1 MRKSLSKATLTLGA
15 MALSGCYSY
24 QPIEVSDIRPEMD
37 IRARV
42 SGAQSD
48 ALADVLGSDDR
59 TVEGRVVENGS
70 DEILLEVAAATAER
84 RGRVETLNQ
93 RVRIPTTEVM
103 TVDQKN
109 VDQTKTTLLI
119 AGGVAVAAVAVVAAI
134 TASSS
139 STTPGTGPG
148 GPQDILIPL
157 LRLPLGR

>member
-1 MRKSLSKATLTLGA
+1 MRKRLSQATLTLGA
-15 MALSGCYSY
+15 LALSGCYSY
-24 QPIEVSDIRPEMD
+24 QPIEVADIQPQMD

-48 ALADVLGSDDR
+48 QLADVLNSDDR
-59 TVEGRVVENGS
+59 MVEGTVIENGS
-70 DEILLEVAAATAER
+70 DEILLEVSTGTAER

-103 TVDQKN
+103 TVDQKS
-109 VDQTKTTLLI
+109 VDQTKTTLLV
-119 AGGVAVAAVAVVAAI
+119 GGAVAVAAVAVIAAI
-134 TASSS
+134 TAGSSS
-139 STTPGTGPG
+139 STPGTGPG